1 MDANIVFEIAKVL
14 PKEEQK
20 KLLNML
26 KGNLIVKKKSKVKKI
41 LSDTETQKFL
51 LRTVFNVKTTN
62 QKQKK
67 TLQY

>member
-14 PKEEQK
+14 PREEQK

-26 KGNLIVKKKSKVKKI
+26 KGNLIVKKKSKVKKK

-51 LRTVFNVKTTN
+51 LRTVFNVKTTS
-62 QKQKK
+62 QK
-67 TLQY
+67 